1 MKGNERLVVLISVVV
16 VVVLIL
22 VVIVNAHTRLYSIGP
37 ECECVRIKVQKLQ
50 MA

>member
-1 MKGNERLVVLISVVV
+1 MQGNERLVVLISIV